1 MGATGAIRS
10 SGVAFDGGAHAGNVL
25 FIDQFNHGMYST
37 SNKVKISDIESDIEP
52 TVITA
57 ELSKTE
63 TSVISVASTAQFNNF
78 EGIAVGAANTGY
90 VKIGS
95 EIIGYESV
103 GTGVLNI
110 GNSQRGVDNTVVID
124 HAINSVIRKQEISG
138 VSIRRLETTDTTGLS
153 VTTPLDIDSYRV
165 TFDRSKNGTDR
176 STDTATSPQLSF
188 NDDEFLGG
196 SNVKVTQN
204 LLYSAIVPRYDV
216 LTPTGV
222 EGATTGIQAS
232 IRSVSGTSASGNE
245 ISFLDNG
252 FEDVQLNTINS
263 FDDVKLVASKINEN
277 QYLSGL
283 PSNKSF
289 TTILNLSSN
298 DENISPLIRLSSG
311 SETEFISHRLTRPI
325 NLENYDSDGRV
336 NSVIDDPHSAIYMSN
351 RVDLKNPAT
360 SLKVIL
366 SAFRPESS
374 DFRVL
379 YSLVRP
385 DSNEVEQSFELFPGF
400 KNTTKTNNDGF
411 IVDDESKN
419 DGRPDTIVTP
429 SLDNQFKEYQFT
441 VDNLPEFIGF
451 TIKIVMS
458 GTNQAQPPR
467 IKEFESNCC

>member
-1 MGATGAIRS
+1 M
-10 SGVAFDGGAHAGNVL
+10 
-25 FIDQFNHGMYST
+25 
-37 SNKVKISDIESDIEP
+37 
-52 TVITA
+52 
-57 ELSKTE
+57 
-63 TSVISVASTAQFNNF
+63 
-78 EGIAVGAANTGY
+78 
-90 VKIGS
+90 
-95 EIIGYESV
+95 
-103 GTGVLNI
+103 
-110 GNSQRGVDNTVVID
+110 
-124 HAINSVIRKQEISG
+124 
-138 VSIRRLETTDTTGLS
+138 
-153 VTTPLDIDSYRV
+153 
-165 TFDRSKNGTDR
+165 
-176 STDTATSPQLSF
+176 
-188 NDDEFLGG
+188 
-196 SNVKVTQN
+196 TQN

-252 FEDVQLNTINS
+252 FQDVQLNSINS

-298 DENISPLIRLSSG
+298 DENLSPVILLSSG
-311 SETEFISHRLTRPI
+311 SETEFISHRLDRPV

-336 NSVIDDPHSAIYMSN
+336 NSIENDPHAAIYMSN
-351 RVDLKNPAT
+351 TVDLKNPAT

-385 DSNEVEQSFELFPGF
+385 DSNEIQQSFELFPGF
-400 KNTTKTNNDGF
+400 KNTTKTNNEGF

-441 VDNLPEFIGF
+441 VDNLPEFTGF

-458 GTNQAQPPR
+458 GTNQALPPR
-467 IKEFESNCC
+467 IKELRAIAVK